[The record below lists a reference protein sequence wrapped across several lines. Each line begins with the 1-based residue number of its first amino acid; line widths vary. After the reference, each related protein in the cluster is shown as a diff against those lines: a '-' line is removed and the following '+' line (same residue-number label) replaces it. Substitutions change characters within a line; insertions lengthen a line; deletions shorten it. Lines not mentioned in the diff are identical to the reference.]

1 MSFALDQVRPPYLPA
16 GLEIPVACTHSNA
29 KPLIELTLAGAA
41 APGTLD
47 LRPGVPLVLAW

>member
-29 KPLIELTLAGAA
+29 EPLIELTLAGAA